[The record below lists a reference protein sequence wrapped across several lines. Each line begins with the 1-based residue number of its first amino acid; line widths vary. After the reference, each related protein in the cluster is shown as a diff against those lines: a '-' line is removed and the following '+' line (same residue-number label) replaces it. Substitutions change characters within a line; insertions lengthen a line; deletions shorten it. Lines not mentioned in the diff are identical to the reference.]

1 MSGGFSSEV
10 NPRRGNS
17 KPFIGCTIGLST
29 VEISCI
35 SHELVCFQF
44 DPTKHYSYLI
54 RLDSTGL

>member
-1 MSGGFSSEV
+1 MSGGFSWEA
-10 NPRRGNS
+10 NPCNGNS

-44 DPTKHYSYLI
+44 D
-54 RLDSTGL
+54 ST